1 MKSLPPYGTV
11 DARLKVSDASM
22 TSPAERKIAEAIKN
36 GEFENLHGMGEPLS
50 LDDLARDENLA
61 HRLLVNNGFSL
72 PWIEIKLQID
82 EDYKEASRRKFQR
95 LEWLQSQG
103 EIPES
108 SARWAAAIDKFRR
121 EIHKLNQSIDEYN
134 LRVPL
139 AQFQRRRFDTDA
151 ELEQLIPD

>member
-1 MKSLPPYGTV
+1 MS
-11 DARLKVSDASM
+11 
-22 TSPAERKIAEAIKN
+22 SPTERKIAEAIKN
-36 GEFENLHGMGEPLS
+36 GEFDDLPGMGKPLS

-61 HRLLVNNGFSL
+61 HRLLVDNGFSL

-82 EDYKEASRRKFQR
+82 EDFKEASRRLSQR
-95 LEWLQSQG
+95 LQWLQSHG
-103 EIPES
+103 KNPES

-121 EIHKLNQSIDEYN
+121 EIHELNRSIDGYN

>member
-1 MKSLPPYGTV
+1 
-11 DARLKVSDASM
+11 M

-36 GEFENLHGMGEPLS
+36 GEFDNLRGMGEPLS

-61 HRLLVNNGFSL
+61 HRLLVDNGFSL

-82 EDYKEASRRKFQR
+82 EDLEEASRRLSQR

-121 EIHKLNQSIDEYN
+121 MIHELNQNIDEYN
-134 LRVPL
+134 LRVPR
-139 AQFQRRRFDTDA
+139 AQFQRRLFDTDA
-151 ELEQLIPD
+151 EIERLIPD

>member
-1 MKSLPPYGTV
+1 
-11 DARLKVSDASM
+11 M
-22 TSPAERKIAEAIKN
+22 TSPAEQKIAEAIKN
-36 GEFENLHGMGEPLS
+36 GEFDNLPCRGEPLS

-61 HRLLVNNGFSL
+61 HRLLVDNGFSL
-72 PWIEIKLQID
+72 PWSELKIQID
-82 EDYKEASRRKFQR
+82 EDFEDASRHLSQR

-103 EIPES
+103 EIPKS

-121 EIHKLNQSIDEYN
+121 EIHELNQSIDEYN

-139 AQFQRRRFDTDA
+139 AHFQRRRFDTDA